1 MPGQTSKLTQWRRIG
16 ALDMLLL
23 QVIHGLAHGE
33 HAGSSRDAKQLAR
46 FAAVIRDMTHAA
58 DTGCGPK
65 WAGEKL
71 TLDAD
76 DVASLR
82 SLIKEALPHAARL
95 TYEARERLVAKFNA
109 KVSLVCAAHYMI
121 KRSLE
126 AIVDRELAMAE
137 NERLI
142 REARAAS
149 EAHRKRRREEMQ
161 SDEHFRKYRKLAREG
176 NAKAVAFFEDVGLR
190 VADLAD

>member
-1 MPGQTSKLTQWRRIG
+1 
-16 ALDMLLL
+16 MLLL

-65 WAGEKL
+65 WAGEKV

-76 DVASLR
+76 RVASLR

-95 TYEARERLVAKFNA
+95 TYEERERLIRKFNA
-109 KVSLVCAAHYMI
+109 KASLI
-121 KRSLE
+121 RTRSKHEEIMYRICMRGLRMQLVLLRALE
-126 AIVDRELAMAE
+126 AEGRATMHTPLANFLCRVCPEL
-137 NERLI
+137 L
-142 REARAAS
+142 
-149 EAHRKRRREEMQ
+149 
-161 SDEHFRKYRKLAREG
+161 FRDV
-176 NAKAVAFFEDVGLR
+176 VAGL
-190 VADLAD
+190 

>member
-1 MPGQTSKLTQWRRIG
+1 
-16 ALDMLLL
+16 MLLL

-65 WAGEKL
+65 WAGEKV

-76 DVASLR
+76 RVASLR

-95 TYEARERLVAKFNA
+95 TYEARERLIAKYNA
-109 KVSLVCAAHYMI
+109 KVSLFCAAHYMM
-121 KRSLE
+121 KGPLE
-126 AIVDRELAMAE
+126 ALAECERSKAE
-137 NERLI
+137 NERLV
-142 REARAAS
+142 REAQVAS
-149 EAHRKRRREEMQ
+149 EAHRKRRREEWNQIVSDMQ
-161 SDEHFRKYRKLAREG
+161 SGERYRKYRKLAKEG
-176 NAKAVAFFEDVGLR
+176 NAKAVAFFEDVGLA
-190 VADLAD
+190 VAELAD